1 MDNNNSTPADAN
13 LKHLSHNRYKPVKR
27 HSLETDNTLVKVL
40 ESLVNGLEQSLG
52 KRTYVCGNPD
62 CGTLMI
68 FRSNEPRPVVCHR
81 CGVEIDWE
89 GEYLT
94 RIKIC
99 PKCNKEYESNSNFC
113 SFHFPALALIEKEV
127 EK

>member
-1 MDNNNSTPADAN
+1 MDNNNSKSGDAN
-13 LKHLSHNRYKPVKR
+13 LKHLPHNRYKPVKR

-52 KRTYVCGNPD
+52 KRTYHCGNPD
-62 CGTLMI
+62 CGTLI
-68 FRSNEPRPVVCHR
+68 VFHSNEPRPVVCQR

-89 GEYLT
+89 GEYLM

-99 PKCNKEYESNSNFC
+99 HKCNKEYESNSNFC
-113 SFHFPALALIEKEV
+113 SLHLPALALIEKEV

>member
-1 MDNNNSTPADAN
+1 MDNNNSRPGDAN
-13 LKHLSHNRYKPVKR
+13 IKHLSHNRYKPVKR

-52 KRTYVCGNPD
+52 KRTYLCGNPD
-62 CGTLMI
+62 CGTLI
-68 FRSNEPRPVVCHR
+68 VFHSNEPRPVVCHR
-81 CGVEIDWE
+81 CGIEIDWE
-89 GEYLT
+89 GEYMM

-113 SFHFPALALIEKEV
+113 SLHLPALALFEKEV